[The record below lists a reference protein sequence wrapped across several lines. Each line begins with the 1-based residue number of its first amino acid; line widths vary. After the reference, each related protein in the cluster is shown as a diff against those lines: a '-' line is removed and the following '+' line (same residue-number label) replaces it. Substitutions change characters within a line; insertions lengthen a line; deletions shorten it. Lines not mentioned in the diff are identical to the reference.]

1 MKGQRN
7 QDGKKKAIL
16 LVGCIYSSRL
26 RANLWED
33 SRDNFG
39 ERGKGH
45 LGDKGRVS
53 EGHTGVMDGERQ
65 KAPSMQR
72 RLQIRVERKATQMTS
87 RGPMGENSLKGKQ
100 LRPAC

>member
-16 LVGCIYSSRL
+16 LVEYIYRSRL

-39 ERGKGH
+39 ESGKGH
-45 LGDKGRVS
+45 FGDKGRVS

-65 KAPSMQR
+65 KAPSMLR
-72 RLQIRVERKATQMTS
+72 ILQIRVERKATQMTS
-87 RGPMGENSLKGKQ
+87 RRPMGENSLKGKQ